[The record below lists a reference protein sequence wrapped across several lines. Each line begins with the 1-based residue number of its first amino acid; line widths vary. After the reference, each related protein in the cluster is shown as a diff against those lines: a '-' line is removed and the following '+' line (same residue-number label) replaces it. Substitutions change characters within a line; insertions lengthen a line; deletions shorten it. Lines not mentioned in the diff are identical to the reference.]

1 MQISLQK
8 KKESYSLQNFN
19 ETFIKY
25 NNKLINQKTWFIH
38 LKLEHHWKKL
48 CLNVMKHIMTSN
60 DQFND
65 WLSQRDN
72 DIFKYRNNVIA
83 FNIKV
88 IKRCKDLHDDSK

>member
-1 MQISLQK
+1 MIHSLETWTSL
-8 KKESYSLQNFN
+8 KEVVFKCYEAVKQQYSL
-19 ETFIKY
+19 
-25 NNKLINQKTWFIH
+25 
-38 LKLEHHWKKL
+38 
-48 CLNVMKHIMTSN
+48 KHIMTSN